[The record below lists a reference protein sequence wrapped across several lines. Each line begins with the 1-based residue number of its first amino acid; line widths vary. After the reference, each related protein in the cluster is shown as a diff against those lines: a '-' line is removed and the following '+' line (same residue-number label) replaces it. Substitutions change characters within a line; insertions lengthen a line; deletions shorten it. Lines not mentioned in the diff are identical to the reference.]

1 VKKEKPAAPREGAGQ
16 PGIEH
21 ETPSL
26 DTKVRGHRFPPP
38 PIRAV
43 PPGRKKS
50 ATPSPAKI
58 AAGNLFLMPYRPFK
72 QRRRK

>member
-1 VKKEKPAAPREGAGQ
+1 
-16 PGIEH
+16 
-21 ETPSL
+21 
-26 DTKVRGHRFPPP
+26 
-38 PIRAV
+38 V